1 MRYLYRLRSGEILGQ
16 SIDPAVWSGVDA
28 QFFAVLESPA
38 EDPALDRTQPMIWD
52 GTTVRNATASEVAA
66 FPTAAQSDDNLAAR
80 EEVAAL
86 FLGEKSSLGKM
97 FRLITLVAMDEINVL
112 RQQMGLTPLTID
124 DIRAKARAYLDAGAV
139 D

>member
-1 MRYLYRLRSGEILGQ
+1 MRYLYRLSSGEILGQ
-16 SIDPAVWSGVDA
+16 STDPSVWESVDTR
-28 QFFAVLESPA
+28 FFSVLESPS

-52 GTTVRNATASEVAA
+52 GTVVRNATAAEVAA
-66 FPTAAQSDDNLAAR
+66 FPTAAQGDDNMAAR
-80 EEVAAL
+80 EEVASL

-112 RQQMGLTPLTID
+112 RQQMGLTPLTIN